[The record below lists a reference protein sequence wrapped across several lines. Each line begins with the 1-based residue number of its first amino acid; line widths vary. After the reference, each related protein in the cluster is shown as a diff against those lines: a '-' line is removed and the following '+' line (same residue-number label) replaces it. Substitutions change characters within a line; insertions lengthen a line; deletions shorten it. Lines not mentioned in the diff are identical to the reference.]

1 MIDDK
6 LTIEEAKKHYSQ
18 DIRQYDAF
26 LHGVEWAE
34 KQHRALWQ
42 SAIHRPTRNQVIIT
56 QDTDG
61 DYDVVS
67 TSAVIP
73 PTLKAR
79 EEWDRFVYINRIA
92 TWAYVDSIV
101 KLLQK

>member
-6 LTIEEAKKHYSQ
+6 LTIEEAKKNYSQ
-18 DIRQYDAF
+18 DILQHNAF

-34 KQHRALWQ
+34 ERCRALWQ
-42 SAIHRPTRNQVIIT
+42 SAIYRPTRNQVIIT

-61 DYDVVS
+61 DYNVVS

-79 EEWDRFVYINRIA
+79 EEWERFVYINRIV
-92 TWAYVDSIV
+92 TWAYTGDIV

>member
-6 LTIEEAKKHYSQ
+6 LTLEEAKKHYSQ

-34 KQHRALWQ
+34 KRHSALWQ
-42 SAIHRPTRNQVIIT
+42 SATYRPTRNQVIIT

-61 DYDVVS
+61 DYNVVS

-79 EEWDRFVYINRIA
+79 EEWERFVYINRIA

>member
-34 KQHRALWQ
+34 KRHRALWQ
-42 SAIHRPTRNQVIIT
+42 SAIYRPTRNQVIIT

-61 DYDVVS
+61 DYNVVS

-79 EEWDRFVYINRIA
+79 EEWERFVYINRIV
-92 TWAYVDSIV
+92 TWAYIGDIV